1 MYGIVL
7 VFILIVMGGAIAYI
21 GDKLGTKVG
30 KRKMSIFGLRP
41 KHTSIIVTI
50 ITGILITSL
59 TLGVLALTS
68 QNVRVALFGMEKLNQ
83 QIRETKENLEHITIA
98 LAQVNEEREQTQA
111 QLEKVQQD
119 YKTASGDLERSHAQI
134 AELEQ
139 IKQSLEA
146 AKAQLDQKVAGLTEQ
161 QAVLEGDV
169 EHLSTLAYRLNKGL
183 QFVREGEI
191 VYQSGQ
197 VIGSAVV
204 PYSADAEENGSLLKG
219 ILNNVNQKVLSQLGL
234 NEKFEVLWVSQQAF
248 DQAVAQLSEAKG
260 EKVVRLSAAGNIVYG
275 EPVRVQI
282 EVHPNQLIYEQGQ
295 LVYATSISLSS
306 AAEAERVV
314 LDFLQK
320 VNVEAI
326 RQGVLPDPLRGT
338 VGTMGGAQFYDIVN
352 ELEQLSGS
360 VEISAYASAATHAA
374 GPLRLNVRLQAR

>member
-83 QIRETKENLEHITIA
+83 QIQETREKLESITLA
-98 LAQVNEEREQTQA
+98 LEQVNKEREETQA

-119 YKTASGDLERSHAQI
+119 YKAASSDLEKSHEQI
-134 AELEQ
+134 AALEQ
-139 IKQSLEA
+139 VKQSLEA

-161 QAVLEGDV
+161 QAVLEGDI

-191 VYQSGQ
+191 VYQAGQ
-197 VIGSAVV
+197 VIDSAVI
-204 PYSADAEENGSLLKG
+204 PYSADADENSAHLKG
-219 ILNNVNQKVLSQLGL
+219 ILNEVNQKVLQQLGL
-234 NEKFEVLWVSQQAF
+234 GENFEVLWVSQQAF
-248 DQAVAQLSEAKG
+248 DQAIARLSAAKG
-260 EKVVRLSAAGNIVYG
+260 EKVVRLAAAGNIVYG

-295 LVYATSISLSS
+295 LVYTETVSLSS
-306 AAEAERVV
+306 ALEAERVV

-320 VNVEAI
+320 VNAEAI

-352 ELEQLSGS
+352 ELERLNGT
-360 VEISAYASAATHAA
+360 VEISAFASVATHAA
-374 GPLRLNVRLQAR
+374 GPLRLNVGIQVK